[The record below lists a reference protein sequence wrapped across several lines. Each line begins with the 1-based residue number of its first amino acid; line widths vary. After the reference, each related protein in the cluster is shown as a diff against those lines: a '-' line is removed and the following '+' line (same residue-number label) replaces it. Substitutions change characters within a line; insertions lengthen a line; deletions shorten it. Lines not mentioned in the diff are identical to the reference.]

1 MKKTKF
7 IPILILITGT
17 FLTGGELSVFTAIE
31 SHLNRYRQN
40 INPEDVQIINGVLQ
54 VELHGRRTNIKS
66 QMLVGFFSTGR
77 ALYKGSYPFK
87 EIRIIIHY
95 TIKELQSES
104 ITAPAELVSQFAGG
118 QISSEQF
125 LAKLDY

>member
-1 MKKTKF
+1 VKKTKF